1 MHPVIP
7 VRKQP
12 IERGAIGE
20 RRILAHRRV
29 QPLSAVMRIGFKR
42 GRIERDERC
51 AHRLRVLHALDR
63 GMQPGDLRRLA
74 GHQTAHD
81 LRALCR
87 RLIGPLPGGTD
98 VRDILCGRQTHL
110 KDQVGRR
117 QLPEQRRNQRVPG
130 RLSRVPCLKKA
141 QDGRSDGMRN
151 AAQHRAVLLRTGFK
165 TGQRA
170 VRLAPAVHA
179 QHVRRVV
186 AQEIGRNAAG
196 TLHLLRHLH
205 RPRRQDGLLPAF
217 HLLAEVL
224 NRPQLAAFAEPERKG
239 HPDALPP
246 GRLEP
251 PLCRQ
256 LFIVAHQRLQD
267 HRTTSQSRRSITP
280 FVICARKN
288 IGVMFSGSL

>member
-1 MHPVIP
+1 M
-7 VRKQP
+7 
-12 IERGAIGE
+12 IERSAIGE
-20 RRILAHRRV
+20 RRILAHRSV
-29 QPLSAVMRIGFKR
+29 QPLPAVMRIGFKR

-51 AHRLRVLHALDR
+51 PHCLRILHALDR
-63 GMQPGDLRRLA
+63 GVQPGDLRRLA

-81 LRALCR
+81 LRTLCR
-87 RLIGPLPGGTD
+87 CLIGPLPGGTD
-98 VRDILCGRQTHL
+98 VRDILCRGHPHL
-110 KDQVGRR
+110 KDQIGRC
-117 QLPEQRRNQRVPG
+117 QLTEQRRNQRVLG
-130 RLSRVPCLKKA
+130 CLCRVPRFKKA
-141 QDGRSDGMRN
+141 QDGRSDRIRN
-151 AAQHRAVLLRTGFK
+151 AVKHRAVLLRTGFK

-170 VRLAPAVHA
+170 FRLALAVHA
-179 QHVRRVV
+179 QHVRCVV